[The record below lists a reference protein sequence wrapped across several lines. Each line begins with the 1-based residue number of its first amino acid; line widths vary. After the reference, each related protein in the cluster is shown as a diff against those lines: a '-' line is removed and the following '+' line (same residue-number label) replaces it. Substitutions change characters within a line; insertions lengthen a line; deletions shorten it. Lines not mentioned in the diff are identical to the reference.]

1 MNLVE
6 GINVELKRA
15 RELLIA
21 YNALPRISG
30 FFGIAVIEQAIRH
43 AESSIETLDPVEML
57 SAYEKL
63 RKLE

>member
-6 GINVELKRA
+6 GMDIELKRA

-21 YNALPRISG
+21 YKTLPRISG

-43 AESSIETLDPVEML
+43 AESSMETLDPVDML
-57 SAYEKL
+57 NAYEEL